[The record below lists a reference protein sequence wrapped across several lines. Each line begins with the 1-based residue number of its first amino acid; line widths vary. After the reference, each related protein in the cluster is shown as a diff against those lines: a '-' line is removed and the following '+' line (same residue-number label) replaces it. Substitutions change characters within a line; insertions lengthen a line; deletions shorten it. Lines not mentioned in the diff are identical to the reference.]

1 MIYQKGNSWKVKGY
15 NQRFGSL
22 QAAEEFEASLVCED
36 CGCDPCECDK
46 REPVRNIPKEED
58 KELSPVELL
67 RKGLWNSVEE
77 TLSTTE
83 SSTEEP
89 S

>member
-15 NQRFGSL
+15 NQRFPSL
-22 QAAEEFEASLVCED
+22 QAAREFEWQVTSCED
-36 CGCDPCECDK
+36 CGCDPCECNPY
-46 REPVRNIPKEED
+46 EFTEES
-58 KELSPVELL
+58 ELSPVELL

-77 TLSTTE
+77 TSSTTE
-83 SSTEEP
+83 SSTEET